1 MKLHEIKFNIIDKF
15 FYENSNGISINI
27 LNPIYESLGRSMNVD
42 LNPDN
47 ISEISK
53 TISESQDVSKAFKKF
68 TDSKLNILTIL
79 EEDGNNINA
88 IFMALRVGT
97 KVMITDLTSATLT
110 EKVGTLGMVKDALKQ
125 AKARN
130 EESYFSIIER
140 N

>member
-15 FYENSNGISINI
+15 FCENSNGISVNI
-27 LNPIYESLGRSMNVD
+27 LSPIYESIGRAMNIELTPGNMVE
-42 LNPDN
+42 L
-47 ISEISK
+47 SK
-53 TISESQDVSKAFKKF
+53 NVTESHDISKAFKKF

-88 IFMALRVGT
+88 IFMALRIGS
-97 KVMITDLTSATLT
+97 KVMITDLTT
-110 EKVGTLGMVKDALKQ
+110 ESLSEKTGNLSMVKDALKQ

-130 EESYFSIIER
+130 DETYFSIIER